1 MRGTQD
7 PVPKGYVGSNPTPRT
22 KIAQNT
28 FIISIC
34 AMEFYFFL
42 WKWWNNNRGSID
54 WVSKVI

>member
-34 AMEFYFFL
+34 AMEFYFFFE
-42 WKWWNNNRGSID
+42 NDEITIVDPSIEFQK
-54 WVSKVI
+54 S